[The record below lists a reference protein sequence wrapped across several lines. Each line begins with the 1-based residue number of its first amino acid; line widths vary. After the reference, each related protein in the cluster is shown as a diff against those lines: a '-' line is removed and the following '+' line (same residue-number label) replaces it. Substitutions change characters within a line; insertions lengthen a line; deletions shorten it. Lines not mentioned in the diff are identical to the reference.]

1 MRARNF
7 IEREEFER
15 ALSECE
21 AQDGSA
27 YQDIG
32 TIYGDMSRLVVAWLA
47 CTPTDELRAL
57 YNELGWKG
65 SPNVRAIQE
74 SAKKWLET
82 HHADRF
88 L

>member
-1 MRARNF
+1 MVNARNF
-7 IEREEFER
+7 IDREEFER
-15 ALSECE
+15 VLSECK

-47 CTPTDELRAL
+47 ATPTDELRDL
-57 YNELGWKG
+57 YEKLGWKG

-82 HHADRF
+82 HHPGRF
-88 L
+88 